1 MSVARPFSP
10 HTAAGIANERKRGT
24 SWEQIAKRYLFRSA
38 EEARSTYYSW
48 RWAAT
53 HGSEKVRVV
62 G

>member
-1 MSVARPFSP
+1 MRPFEP

-38 EEARSTYYSW
+38 EEARSTYYRW

-53 HGSEKVRVV
+53 HDSEKARLV